1 MAVRPDE
8 KQRPRTLLRLVIHLS
23 SAACLIC
30 GDPYFILFVIS
41 LSSFNQAS
49 RSTSLRAVDLTDL
62 AGSTAPLK
70 KFDPLGLANVGS
82 EETFRWFQAS

>member
-1 MAVRPDE
+1 MWRFP
-8 KQRPRTLLRLVIHLS
+8 TLLFCFLSLV
-23 SAACLIC
+23 
-30 GDPYFILFVIS
+30 P
-41 LSSFNQAS
+41 NQQAS